1 MLASKSC
8 SMLKLCSVFYGN
20 TFTSRH
26 SLLSTHPHLT
36 CSCCDINL
44 FRLKNTKYFR
54 ILSKSSWSI
63 YLLQLEILS
72 LYLMQLDAWG
82 ELNIM
87 EFSPWMG
94 MFNVSPVTR
103 KFSLT
108 FTVAVAIS
116 YLLTFPGSE
125 SSRRVW
131 AISDWGSLV
140 SSGKLFCSFECL
152 SYS

>member
-8 SMLKLCSVFYGN
+8 SMLKLCSVFYSN

-26 SLLSTHPHLT
+26 SLLSTRPHLT

-54 ILSKSSWSI
+54 ILSKSRWSI

-82 ELNIM
+82 ALNIM

-94 MFNVSPVTR
+94 IFNVSPVTR

-116 YLLTFPGSE
+116 YFLTFPGSE

-131 AISDWGSLV
+131 AILGWGSLV
-140 SSGKLFCSFECL
+140 SSGKLFCSFEYL